1 MPDNSPP
8 DPNIDDHD
16 KNYFRGLIKEGL
28 SQIAMAKRSG
38 WSRSKIHR
46 KFDEWGFKLG
56 WVETDASANAPPA
69 ANTNQ
74 ATAPPASTSATP
86 PTTASGD
93 LLTPEIRAKVEAMK
107 KSQRKR

>member
-1 MPDNSPP
+1 MPDNSPQ
-8 DPNIDDHD
+8 DPNIDAHD

-28 SQIAMAKRSG
+28 SQTAMVQRSG

-46 KFDEWGFKLG
+46 KFEEWGFKLG

-69 ANTNQ
+69 AAANH
-74 ATAPPASTSATP
+74 ATAPPASASASP

-93 LLTPEIRAKVEAMK
+93 LLTPEIRAKVEALK
-107 KSQRKR
+107 KKRRKS